1 MMFVDREAML
11 CCLDEYLFY
20 DKEAIKQD
28 VYEAGV
34 KRRNSIEIAVEMLK
48 RNMNLTDVS
57 EITKL
62 ALYEVEK
69 LKKQIDEGE
78 I

>member
-1 MMFVDREAML
+1 
-11 CCLDEYLFY
+11 
-20 DKEAIKQD
+20 
-28 VYEAGV
+28 
-34 KRRNSIEIAVEMLK
+34 MLK